1 MQFFPQAEY
10 KKKYHGMAYVRCNI
24 LCIAKGIQQILMQ
37 AEICFY
43 KALQSKQKIY
53 HRKIM
58 LQAL

>member
-43 KALQSKQKIY
+43 KALQSKQKNIP
-53 HRKIM
+53 
-58 LQAL
+58 